1 MATTTTEIISKNIKE
16 SYEILMDSV
25 SNIIAHELMD
35 DNDPNNMKIFP
46 TFLKAYNMWQED
58 TQDGVDYIFDI
69 TDKQDVI
76 DLLKGDFSVGGI
88 TSIYNGQE
96 HQAHTRYF
104 RYGQNYELP
113 MAFRTM
119 KELKEYLAKETKW
132 VIIHLFLFRN
142 DTEEYKTI
150 FDIYVGKLFNK

>member
-1 MATTTTEIISKNIKE
+1 
-16 SYEILMDSV
+16 
-25 SNIIAHELMD
+25 
-35 DNDPNNMKIFP
+35 MKIFP
-46 TFLKAYNMWQED
+46 TILKAYNMWQED

-69 TDKQDVI
+69 TNKQDVI
-76 DLLKGDFSVGGI
+76 DLLKGDLSVGGI

-119 KELKEYLAKETKW
+119 NELKEYLAKETKW
-132 VIIHLFLFRN
+132 VIIHLFLFGN
-142 DTEEYKTI
+142 ETEEYKTI
-150 FDIYVGKLFNK
+150 FDMYVGKLFQ